1 MFASAQTPADLTP
14 VQFTSDIKS
23 GLEAI
28 RRLLLQSPNQF
39 SLVTAGAA
47 LEQVASSLIALN
59 SALLAAPAVSPSLQQ
74 DLLEMQSLS
83 VRVQSLYRQA
93 SSFYGGLAAESIK
106 NGSWDAASYNPDGD
120 WANPA
125 TQQGQR
131 IATEG

>member
-1 MFASAQTPADLTP
+1 MLASVQTPVDLSP

-59 SALLAAPAVSPSLQQ
+59 SALLAAPAVSPSLAQE
-74 DLLEMQSLS
+74 DRKS
-83 VRVQSLYRQA
+83 VV
-93 SSFYGGLAAESIK
+93 
-106 NGSWDAASYNPDGD
+106 
-120 WANPA
+120 
-125 TQQGQR
+125 
-131 IATEG
+131 

>member
-1 MFASAQTPADLTP
+1 MLASAPTRVDLTP

-47 LEQVASSLIALN
+47 LEQVASGLIALN
-59 SALLAAPAVSPSLQQ
+59 SALLAAAAVSPSLRQ
-74 DLLEMQSLS
+74 DLLEMQSLA
-83 VRVQSLYRQA
+83 VRAQSLYRQA

-106 NGSWDAASYNPDGD
+106 NGSWDAASYSPDGD
-120 WANPA
+120 WTNPA

>member
-1 MFASAQTPADLTP
+1 MFASAQTPVDLTP
-14 VQFTSDIKS
+14 LQFTSDIKS
-23 GLEAI
+23 GLSAI

-47 LEQVASSLIALN
+47 LEQVASRLIALN
-59 SALLAAPAVSPSLQQ
+59 SALLAAPAVSPKLQQ

-106 NGSWDAASYNPDGD
+106 NGSWDAASYSPDGD

>member
-14 VQFTSDIKS
+14 VQFTLDIKS

-39 SLVTAGAA
+39 SLVTAGSA
-47 LEQVASSLIALN
+47 LDQVASSLIALT
-59 SALLAAPAVSPSLQQ
+59 SAILAAPVVSPGLQQ

-83 VRVQSLYRQA
+83 ERVQSLYRQA

-125 TQQGQR
+125 TKQGQR